1 MEFEYS
7 NDVKGKVIAYQ
18 FDTWEM
24 ETIATALKPVVKKL
38 DKKIERVRNHPKNE
52 GQVRYAVQIDEL
64 YRELKALE
72 FIINTFSITTKS
84 NQKNETN

>member
-7 NDVKGKVIAYQ
+7 NEVKGKVIAYQ

-24 ETIATALKPVVKKL
+24 ATIATALKPVVKKL
-38 DKKIERVRNHPKNE
+38 EKKIEKVHNHPKNE

-64 YRELKALE
+64 YREIKALE
-72 FIINTFSITTKS
+72 FIIKTFSI
-84 NQKNETN
+84 

>member
-7 NDVKGKVIAYQ
+7 NEVKGKVIAYQ

-24 ETIATALKPVVKKL
+24 ATIATALKPVVKKL
-38 DKKIERVRNHPKNE
+38 EKKIEKVRNHPKNE

-64 YRELKALE
+64 NREMKALE
-72 FIINTFSITTKS
+72 FIIKTF
-84 NQKNETN
+84 QK